1 MWLCRYRGKATMMCT
16 ARSGRLARGLITLG
30 EMSLKRRD
38 FKSDR
43 SFISNTAI
51 ALVVATIGLSSC
63 QTGEVMN
70 GGYIFDQQSLDLVP
84 VGSSREQVL
93 LSLGTPSTTATFDNE
108 VFYYISQKRV
118 RPVAFMKQ
126 RVVDQHILA
135 IYFDKDGN
143 VAQRGDYSLKDGKV
157 FDNIRSVTPTGGKD
171 LTFLQQIL
179 QGGGTGAAGAKNF
192 LNNLN
197 PGQ

>member
-1 MWLCRYRGKATMMCT
+1 MVFRLSRKGHNDVHSKVGPF
-16 ARSGRLARGLITLG
+16 GRRLITLG

-43 SFISNTAI
+43 TFISSAAI
-51 ALVVATIGLSSC
+51 ALVIATVGLSSC
-63 QTGEVMN
+63 QTGDVIN
-70 GGYIFDQQSLDLVP
+70 GGYIFDQQSLQLVP
-84 VGSSREQVL
+84 VGSSREQVI

-143 VAQRGDYSLKDGKV
+143 VSQRADYSLKDGKV

-179 QGGGTGAAGAKNF
+179 QGSGTGAAGAKNF

>member
-1 MWLCRYRGKATMMCT
+1 
-16 ARSGRLARGLITLG
+16 
-30 EMSLKRRD
+30 MSLKRRD

-43 SFISNTAI
+43 TFISNTAI
-51 ALVVATIGLSSC
+51 ALVIATLGLTSC

-93 LSLGTPSTTATFDNE
+93 LSLGTPSTTATFDGE
-108 VFYYISQKRV
+108 VFYYISQKRD
-118 RPVAFMKQ
+118 RPVAFMKP
-126 RVVDQHILA
+126 RLIDQTILA
-135 IYFDKDGN
+135 IYFDKDG
-143 VAQRGDYSLKDGKV
+143 VVKQRANYSLKDGRV
-157 FDNIRSVTPTGGKD
+157 FDMVSRTTPTGGKD

-179 QGGGTGAAGAKNF
+179 QGGGSGAAGAKNF